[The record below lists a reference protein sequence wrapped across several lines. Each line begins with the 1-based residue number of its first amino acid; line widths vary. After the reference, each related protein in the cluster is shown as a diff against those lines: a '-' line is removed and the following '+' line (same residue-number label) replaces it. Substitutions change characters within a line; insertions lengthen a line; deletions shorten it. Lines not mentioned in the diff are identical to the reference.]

1 MRVLASFVMR
11 GLSQAV
17 LVTTALALLS
27 LILPLFGILSA
38 AAVGLVT
45 LRQGANYGLGVSL
58 LATLACGLF
67 IWVVFGSPL
76 PSLGFLI
83 VQWMPILLLGLVLR
97 SSRSLSFTIQAGLAF
112 GVLAIIGQYLL
123 LADPVAY
130 WQAELRPLVEQLVR
144 ADMLSQA
151 SVDAVLQQLAGWM
164 SGVLAAGIFL
174 QLICSL
180 LMARWWQSLLYN
192 PGGFRAEFHGFRLH
206 RLFGVVGL
214 PALIILLLPSSQV
227 PALLSYLGVLLLAIL
242 FFQGLAV
249 VHGVL
254 AKAGS
259 GIIWLVGLYLLLM
272 LLPPQ
277 AVMVLASVGL
287 LDIWIDFRS
296 RYERSRSAG

>member
-17 LVTTALALLS
+17 LATTALALLS

-45 LRQGANYGLGVSL
+45 LRQGAKYGLGVSL

-67 IWVVFGSPL
+67 IWVGFGNPL

-97 SSRSLSFTIQAGLAF
+97 SSRSLSFTIQTGLAF

-123 LADPVAY
+123 LADPVVY

-192 PGGFRAEFHGFRLH
+192 PGGFRAEFHGLRLH

-227 PALLSYLGVLLLAIL
+227 PALIGYLGVLLLAIL

-296 RYERSRSAG
+296 RYERNRSTG